1 MTTTQISEEEHI
13 PIKAKI
19 AFGSANTASSFLSGT
34 VFGAIDTFY
43 IKLFNVDPASIAIS
57 WILFIVWNMFND
69 PIIGIIQDR
78 THSKLGRRIPYLRY
92 GAPIYAIS
100 FILVWY
106 PFLEPG
112 NPNLLWNH
120 LLILF
125 VFDTLYSM
133 IGLITYSLPM
143 EMAITTK
150 ARTNLILYSTF
161 IGVIGTVGSI
171 LLPIVL
177 LKGDSP
183 DLFVLRLIMIIF
195 GILSGVV
202 LYLSSYFIKEN
213 QYTQQEEPLSFKD
226 SIKETFK
233 NKQFLVI
240 EVAIFFMIT
249 MQNIVV
255 GEIVFLFDYILKINN
270 LISYLFLIPP
280 LIVLFWTIKWI
291 NTNIE
296 KHGLRRVLQYGS
308 LIGASGLLILLI
320 VGIFNNYQITLENGF
335 IGLTPIMFGLI
346 IILFANQPLM
356 GEVIDLD
363 EVRTG
368 KRRET
373 TYSGINALLT
383 KPAVSLGHALFLW
396 TIKAFGYNENLEP
409 SLQNPSV
416 SQGVLIAFTVFPI
429 ICLIITALS
438 LKWYKLEGKEWQEQK
453 KKLQL
458 IHIQKEKEFIESL
471 KLKKLKNT
479 QENNKLDI
487 EKEKS

>member
-1 MTTTQISEEEHI
+1 MTTTTISEEEHL

-19 AFGSANTASSFLSGT
+19 AFGSANTASSLLSGI

-43 IKLFNVDPASIAIS
+43 IKLFNVDPASIALS
-57 WILFIVWNMFND
+57 WLLFIIWNMFND
-69 PIIGIIQDR
+69 PILGIIQDR

-92 GAPIYAIS
+92 GAPIYAIT
-100 FILVWY
+100 FILVWF

-112 NPNLLWNH
+112 HPNLMWNH
-120 LLILF
+120 LLMLF

-161 IGVIGTVGSI
+161 IGSIGTIGSI
-171 LLPIVL
+171 FLPIVL
-177 LKGDSP
+177 LKGDTP
-183 DLFVLRLIMIIF
+183 DLFIIRVVMLIVAIISGF
-195 GILSGVV
+195 IL
-202 LYLSSYFIKEN
+202 YISSYYIKEN

-255 GEIVFLFDYILKINN
+255 GEIVFLFDYTLKINN
-270 LISYLFLIPP
+270 WISYLFLIPP

-291 NTNIE
+291 NTNVE
-296 KHGLRRVLQYGS
+296 KYGLRKVLQYGS
-308 LIGASGLLILLI
+308 LIGAGGLLILLI
-320 VGIFNNYQITLENGF
+320 VGLFNNYQITLENGF

-409 SLQNPSV
+409 SLQDPSV
-416 SQGVLIAFTVFPI
+416 SHGVLIAFTIFPI
-429 ICLIITALS
+429 ICLLITALS

-453 KKLQL
+453 RKLQL
-458 IHIQKEKEFIESL
+458 IHIQKEKEFLESL
-471 KLKKLKNT
+471 KLKKEKNF
-479 QENNKLDI
+479 ENNKNHTIKD
-487 EKEKS
+487 